1 MYLTLTDVRFS
12 ASDGKEGVAAT
23 DVTVNLCNCSGHGEC
38 LFDLLADGYELK
50 QTFRIVQC
58 KCSIG
63 WEGKTHEFHI
73 LQTLVNQKHT
83 DSECCACGNN
93 VKGSCNVVY
102 LSDCILFSSN
112 VCSSKHT

>member
-12 ASDGKEGVAAT
+12 ASDGKGGVAAA

-73 LQTLVNQKHT
+73 Q
-83 DSECCACGNN
+83 
-93 VKGSCNVVY
+93 
-102 LSDCILFSSN
+102 
-112 VCSSKHT
+112 